1 MKKFRIVLFFLSL
14 LLIQWGCDDDSPEPE
29 PEPEPTPELTLDSS
43 GFVINENPEQGTVIG
58 ELSFEV
64 ENAELSEVSIS
75 ITSQTPEG
83 AVTLNDNNE
92 LVVND
97 ATIFDFETNPSI
109 SVELEATVEEV
120 SATAT
125 IDITINN
132 IADYVGFDVEDHTY
146 TIDENTLPNAFTAT
160 LKDLMTVEPGIEFS
174 FDYDDNLSA
183 LFKGNEAIFS
193 FSANNGNLTLMSSG
207 AWDFEEITG
216 FTSEEEGL
224 KTWTGTVFLLDSEDE
239 EIGQITLNIQIAD
252 VEGENEFDERVNQQ
266 GQTIAEAKDFLGLD
280 INGNRYKGGLIV
292 RVNPDNSVVLVAPD
306 AIRASTYEDLV
317 ASVENYTSDGTGEWY
332 IGTYDEYRT
341 VIVAMA
347 PIFIESGETETI
359 ITAVENGDRGVY
371 YRYTLDI
378 NQFGG
383 VSVTNQTLGASYTGS
398 IPARPLTVVDKQ

>member
-1 MKKFRIVLFFLSL
+1 MKKFQLALFFLSL
-14 LLIQWGCDDDSPEPE
+14 LLFQLGCDDDSPEPD
-29 PEPEPTPELTLDSS
+29 PIPELSLENS
-43 GFVINENPEQGTVIG
+43 GFVINENPEQGAVIG

-64 ENAELSEVSIS
+64 ENADASEVSIS
-75 ITSQTPEG
+75 ITSQTPED
-83 AVTLNDNNE
+83 AVTLNANNE

-97 ATIFDFETNPSI
+97 ATVFDFETNPSI

-125 IDITINN
+125 VDITINN

-266 GQTIAEAKDFLGLD
+266 GQTIAEVKDFLGLD
-280 INGNRYKGGLIV
+280 ILGNRYKGGLIV
-292 RVNPDNSVVLVAPD
+292 HVNPDNSVLLVAPD
-306 AIRASTYEDLV
+306 PIRANTYNELL
-317 ASVENYTSDGTGEWY
+317 
-332 IGTYDEYRT
+332 
-341 VIVAMA
+341 
-347 PIFIESGETETI
+347 
-359 ITAVENGDRGVY
+359 TAVENYSSDGTDGWYIGNYNQYVAVSTGMAKSFLEENGDQDTIVTANANGERGVY
-371 YRYTLDI
+371 FRYTL
-378 NQFGG
+378 
-383 VSVTNQTLGASYTGS
+383 VLGPNSYAVQRSGLAAAFTGS
-398 IPARPLTVVDKQ
+398 IPARPITLVDEQ

>member
-1 MKKFRIVLFFLSL
+1 MKKFRLALFFLSL
-14 LLIQWGCDDDSPEPE
+14 LLFQLGCDDDSPQPE
-29 PEPEPTPELTLDSS
+29 PEPDPIPELSLENS
-43 GFVINENPEQGTVIG
+43 GFVINENPEQGAVIG

-64 ENAELSEVSIS
+64 ENADASEVSIS
-75 ITSQTPEG
+75 ITSQTPED
-83 AVTLNDNNE
+83 AVTLNANNE

-97 ATIFDFETNPSI
+97 ATVFDFETNPSI

-125 IDITINN
+125 IEITINN

-193 FSANNGNLTLMSSG
+193 FSANNGNLALMSSG

-216 FTSEEEGL
+216 FASEEEGL

-239 EIGQITLNIQIAD
+239 EIDQITLNIQIAD

-266 GQTIAEAKDFLGLD
+266 GQTIAEVKDFLGLD
-280 INGNRYKGGLIV
+280 ILGNRYKGGLIV
-292 RVNPDNSVVLVAPD
+292 HVNPDNSVLLVAPD
-306 AIRASTYEDLV
+306 PIRANTYNELL
-317 ASVENYTSDGTGEWY
+317 
-332 IGTYDEYRT
+332 
-341 VIVAMA
+341 
-347 PIFIESGETETI
+347 
-359 ITAVENGDRGVY
+359 TAVENYSSDGTDGWYIGNYNQYVAVSTGMAKSFLEENGDQDTIVTANANGERGVY
-371 YRYTLDI
+371 FRYTL
-378 NQFGG
+378 
-383 VSVTNQTLGASYTGS
+383 VLGPNSYAVQRSGLAAAFTGS
-398 IPARPLTVVDKQ
+398 IPARPITLVDEQ

>member
-14 LLIQWGCDDDSPEPE
+14 LLIQLGCDDDSPEPE

-43 GFVINENPEQGTVIG
+43 GFVINENPEQGAVIG

-64 ENAELSEVSIS
+64 ENAELSDVSIS

-132 IADYVGFDVEDHTY
+132 IADYVGFDVEAHTY

-174 FDYDDNLSA
+174 FDFDENLGS
-183 LFKGNEAIFS
+183 LFKGNDAIFFFNAS
-193 FSANNGNLTLMSSG
+193 NGQIALTGSG
-207 AWDFEEITG
+207 GWDFEEITG

-239 EIGQITLNIQIAD
+239 ELGQITLNIQISD

-266 GQTIAEAKDFLGLD
+266 GQTIAEAKDFLGID
-280 INGNRYKGGLIV
+280 ILGNRYKGGLIV
-292 RVNPDNSVVLVAPD
+292 HVNLDNSVLLVAPD

-317 ASVENYTSDGTGEWY
+317 ASVANYTSDGTDGWY
-332 IGTYDEYRT
+332 IGNYNQYVALSTGMAKSFLEEDGDQDT
-341 VIVAMA
+341 IVTANA
-347 PIFIESGETETI
+347 NGE
-359 ITAVENGDRGVY
+359 RGVY
-371 YRYTLDI
+371 FRYTL
-378 NQFGG
+378 
-383 VSVTNQTLGASYTGS
+383 VLGPNSYAVQRSGLAAAFSGS
-398 IPARPLTVVDKQ
+398 IPARPITLVDEQ